1 MPESE
6 DTIPL
11 GLLIEELDGLSG
23 AGDTILVPFVEEA
36 LRLLVWDDDKR
47 TVLLD
52 RLEEA
57 VEVLRFVFVD
67 EVESLVLDDRVDEV
81 LITGFV
87 EDDDSLTVDLVDFD
101 EVLVAEDELFEVDE
115 GTGLFKKHLQACRT
129 AGTFQSGMGESVLGL
144 VQHYQKDV
152 VIDPYG
158 KNLP

>member
-87 EDDDSLTVDLVDFD
+87 EDDDSLT
-101 EVLVAEDELFEVDE
+101 EDELFEVDE